1 MYTNQKFSNVHKL
14 NYLVMALLVT
24 IGVGVGAVSL
34 YMASLSGVMR
44 KMGLVGGDFSQSV
57 DTNELAR
64 QMMFQKKDTECGIW
78 QNAVP
83 VPRYLF
89 SKGEER
95 VRYAGELGG
104 ERIIC
109 GVRLVQRGNV
119 ERGVYTIVKGLY
131 YLRSHYS
138 EMRNLIQNNRDKC
151 SLLQSPDYERW
162 VEGYLNATEGRV
174 HELVLDVYKQVQ
186 IGRAGIEELCS
197 E

>member
-1 MYTNQKFSNVHKL
+1 MKNWL
-14 NYLVMALLVT
+14 T
-24 IGVGVGAVSL
+24 IILILTGVGIGMVSL

-57 DTNELAR
+57 DINELAR
-64 QMMFQKKDTECGIW
+64 RMMFQKKNTECGIW
-78 QNAVP
+78 QNATH

-131 YLRSHYS
+131 YLRSHYG

-151 SLLQSPDYERW
+151 SLLQSPDYGRW

-174 HELVLDVYKQVQ
+174 HELVLDVYKQVESE
-186 IGRAGIEELCS
+186 RARVDELCS
-197 E
+197 D